1 MTFPSA
7 SRTSGVPRGPAGS
20 DEALVGVCHPPR
32 DLFVLAARA
41 EPRAQAGVQL
51 WGHPAAPTPEDLCHT
66 LSELP
71 PARS

>member
-20 DEALVGVCHPPR
+20 DEALADVCHPPQ

-66 LSELP
+66 PSELP
-71 PARS
+71 PSRS